1 MRARL
6 KGAETMQS
14 LEEMDA
20 CLEAGAPFGDDAAVA
35 VTSLSARPVQPQ
47 NRVLFQRRA
56 LLAPPLSPGSYSISA
71 HRALKRGLLVTAG
84 GKGA

>member
-14 LEEMDA
+14 LDEMDA

-47 NRVLFQRRA
+47 NRVLFHTART
-56 LLAPPLSPGSYSISA
+56 LSA
-71 HRALKRGLLVTAG
+71 TAQPRVILYRC
-84 GKGA
+84 AQST